1 MNISVL
7 KLDIE
12 GEEFNSMPEILASNM
27 FERINQLHLEV
38 LETSINLKSSFA
50 TQYGILYFSC
60 PTCKNFYVLG
70 TFERHYL

>member
-38 LETSINLKSSFA
+38 LETSINLKVVLLRNMMSNIVVA
-50 TQYGILYFSC
+50 RRVT
-60 PTCKNFYVLG
+60 NFM
-70 TFERHYL
+70 F

>member
-27 FERINQLHLEV
+27 FEGINQLHLEV

-50 TQYGILYFSC
+50 TQYDILYFSC
-60 PTCKNFYVLG
+60 PTCNKFYVLG